1 MPAASEVDR
10 RAQQLYDRL
19 TEVSAR
25 ALSEV
30 TGPGGSRLE
39 FWQVGQTVVVIQFY
53 RHGGW
58 EIYAPISPSLAV
70 QDSFAALDVIR
81 VK

>member
-1 MPAASEVDR
+1 MAVDTEVDP
-10 RAQQLYDRL
+10 RAQRLYDRL

-30 TGPGGSRLE
+30 KGPGSSRLE
-39 FWQVGQTVVVIQFY
+39 FWKVGESVVIIQFY
-53 RHGGW
+53 RQGGW
-58 EIYAPISPSLAV
+58 EIYAPLTPSLAV
-70 QDSFAALDVIR
+70 DDNFTALDAIR

>member
-1 MPAASEVDR
+1 MPASIEVDPR
-10 RAQQLYDRL
+10 NQRLYDRL

-30 TGPGGSRLE
+30 KGPGDSRLE
-39 FWQVGQTVVVIQFY
+39 FWKVGEAVVIIQFY
-53 RHGGW
+53 RQGGW
-58 EIYAPISPSLAV
+58 EMYAPITPSMAI
-70 QDSFAALDVIR
+70 DDNFAALDALR

>member
-1 MPAASEVDR
+1 MPAVSQVDP

-30 TGPGGSRLE
+30 TGPGGTRLE
-39 FWQVGQTVVVIQFY
+39 FWQVGESVVIIQFY
-53 RHGGW
+53 RQGGW
-58 EIYAPISPSLAV
+58 EIYAPISPSLAIE
-70 QDSFAALDVIR
+70 DSFAALDGIR